1 MLVEIKNCDVG
12 YGKPIIR
19 GIEFSLD
26 FGEVLNVYGENGVGK
41 TTLLKAFLGISVLRG
56 EIRVIKKHP

>member
-1 MLVEIKNCDVG
+1 MLLEIKNCDVG

-26 FGEVLNVYGENGVGK
+26 FGEILNIYGENGVGK
-41 TTLLKAFLGISVLRG
+41 TTPNEGVFGDLTFEG
-56 EIRVIKKHP
+56 